1 LKLIKRRNLP
11 TKFLLILAIFFTV
24 FYLIIGCQPQ
34 SNSRVYHIGLG
45 PWIGFGPLYLA
56 QEKGFFKDAGIET
69 ELTVITGLAERNS
82 ALKSGKI
89 DALAAP
95 VDYFVSAAGNR
106 LDTEIVMAIDESV
119 GGDGIVAK
127 KYIKS
132 FQDLRGKKV
141 AFQRGLPSEF
151 FVRAL
156 LQKNGMSLTDLK
168 EIDMETALAGAAFI
182 KGDVDA
188 AVVWEPWLTRATEK
202 GKGYVLA
209 STKEHPNL
217 IVDCLAFNQK
227 VVDQSPEDVQKI
239 VNAVLKAIDYWE
251 KNTKEANKIMAPFFQ
266 VDAAKY
272 AEILSGAEFTNL
284 TRNRQYFGTKE
295 NPGQIFTV
303 AKQASDIWLKAGM
316 IQDAVIPNSIVS
328 TKFVDG
334 ASLQANA
341 LPSPPIPSERQQEI
355 DWKDI
360 VSIISSIT
368 DIAGFFPAITIFIS
382 SAIGVGIYN
391 IRRLIKPSSKKF
403 KFQGQEFSFITTEGV
418 INREKKLKKAPQ
430 QEISSVLVCSEKP
443 LETDYKFA
451 KIVHSK
457 IKEGFSYEYYF
468 YCGDIRNPSNQTE
481 ENETIKA
488 ICSLLQTLLVVQL
501 FPDNKQKQEKYDK
514 YLNWQGLDEIQRKT
528 SIYNMEVAMEQGN
541 KKGIIT
547 SNLNKIKDKII
558 IYLLPGYPEETFC
571 IHQAQSTRKCYLRW
585 NQSDVFIEMP
595 EKEVKRKQKALRSEV
610 NLINKPDGGI
620 FRIDPDKL
628 KITELELWER
638 IKKEFT
644 NETGNGSIL
653 TELME
658 KLNDICFGKN
668 S

>member
-1 LKLIKRRNLP
+1 MKLIKCRNLP
-11 TKFLLILAIFFTV
+11 TKFLLILTIFFTV

-34 SNSRVYHIGLG
+34 SNNRVYHIGLG

-56 QEKGFFKDAGIET
+56 QEKGFFKDAGIQT

-127 KYIKS
+127 KSIKS
-132 FQDLRGKKV
+132 FQDLSGKKV

-239 VNAVLKAIDYWE
+239 VNAVLKAIAYWE
-251 KNTKEANKIMAPFFQ
+251 KNPQEANKIMAPFFQ

-272 AEILSGAEFTNL
+272 ATILSGAKFNNL
-284 TRNRQYFGTKE
+284 ARNRQYFGTNE
-295 NPGQIFTV
+295 NPGPIFAV
-303 AKQASDIWLKAGM
+303 AKQASDIWLKAGV
-316 IQDAVIPNSIVS
+316 IEDAVNPKSIIS

-334 ASLQANA
+334 ASEFQANV
-341 LPSPPIPSERQQEI
+341 PSSVPIPSKPQQGI
-355 DWKDI
+355 DWKEI
-360 VSIISSIT
+360 VKIISNIT
-368 DIAGFFPAITIFIS
+368 EIAGVFPAVTIFIS

-391 IRRLIKPSSKKF
+391 IRRKINPSSKTF
-403 KFQGQEFSFITTEGV
+403 KFQGQEFSVITTEGL
-418 INREKKLKKAPQ
+418 INREEKLQRSPS
-430 QEISSVLVCSEKP
+430 IDSILVCSQKP
-443 LETDYKFA
+443 LEASYNFA

-457 IKEGFSYEYYF
+457 IDQRFSYEYYF
-468 YCGDIRNPSNQTE
+468 YCGEITNQT
-481 ENETIKA
+481 IDD
-488 ICSLLQTLLVVQL
+488 ISSLLQTLSVAKYFLA
-501 FPDNKQKQEKYDK
+501 KKEQELYDK
-514 YLNWQGLDEIQRKT
+514 TVNWVEKTPDERKRY
-528 SIYNMEVAMEQGN
+528 IRDNIDIV
-541 KKGIIT
+541 T
-547 SNLNKIKDKII
+547 SNLHKVQRNIT
-558 IYLLPGYPEETFC
+558 IYLLLGSPEETFC
-571 IHQAQSTRKCYLRW
+571 IHQAQNTSICYLRW
-585 NQSDVFIEMP
+585 DDSNIFIKLPKVEANR
-595 EKEVKRKQKALRSEV
+595 KRNTLISKV
-610 NLINKPDGGI
+610 NAINTQNVGI
-620 FRIDPDKL
+620 FRIDPHLNIKPDQL
-628 KITELELWER
+628 LDR
-638 IKKEFT
+638 IKTRFPDEITRTEEFK
-644 NETGNGSIL
+644 N
-653 TELME
+653 
-658 KLNDICFGKN
+658 ICPAPT